1 VFAIFLVRSHIF
13 ATQSGPSWRA
23 ESLYAGKK
31 WRRVGCQSQQ
41 HRDFPVCAS
50 RDRKLASFRK
60 TYGIA
65 HSSRGRFYAVCVIL
79 PLQDYFAFFS
89 RSRLRSAAKR
99 MPGRSVGEPINSMP
113 AASNAAFTS
122 SRVDERLGGTSSSA
136 SNRLIVLAVTPALFA
151 NCSEVQRRA
160 FRAERI

>member
-1 VFAIFLVRSHIF
+1 MFAGQKRANHNVPEK
-13 ATQSGPSWRA
+13 SG
-23 ESLYAGKK
+23 G
-31 WRRVGCQSQQ
+31 RRVVNHNSIEICLYPAS
-41 HRDFPVCAS
+41 AS
-50 RDRKLASFRK
+50 RRDLGDVKLASFCK
-60 TYGIA
+60 TYRYRPFEPA
-65 HSSRGRFYAVCVIL
+65 VLRGLRPAA
-79 PLQDYFAFFS
+79 LQDYFAFFS

-99 MPGRSVGEPINSMP
+99 MPGRSVGEPMNSMP

-122 SRVDERLGGTSSSA
+122 SRVDDRLGGTSSSA